1 MSSTNTASPGSK
13 RITLARQKPP
23 YTLDRMPL
31 EDHIGDIIRKA
42 RLHSAVSVEST
53 AHAAGLTPAQLHD
66 LEQNGTLPK
75 PIDFIRVGNLLGL
88 DPAKLERIARGWE
101 PAPVDVARWR
111 QLRMITTNSGGFAVN
126 CYLVW
131 DSVTRMAALFDTGF
145 DAAPVLHLLRENALN
160 LRFVFITHG
169 HHDHVAAW
177 PQIQAAHP
185 QAQRFP
191 NGASSDSA
199 DARMSFRL
207 GNFRISTR
215 ATPGHADDG
224 ITYVV
229 TGWPG
234 NAPAVAF
241 VGDCL
246 FAGSMGKAPGNAALA
261 RDKIMTHILSLPPST
276 LICPGHGPLTTVA
289 EELANN
295 PFF

>member
-1 MSSTNTASPGSK
+1 
-13 RITLARQKPP
+13 
-23 YTLDRMPL
+23 MPL

-42 RLHSAVSVEST
+42 RLHAAVSVES
-53 AHAAGLTPAQLHD
+53 AAQAARLTPAQLND
-66 LEQNGTLPK
+66 LEQNGTLLAS
-75 PIDFIRVGNLLGL
+75 IDFTRIGNLLGL
-88 DPAKLERIARGWE
+88 DAAKLERIARGWE
-101 PAPVDVARWR
+101 PAPVDISRWR
-111 QLRMITTNSGGFAVN
+111 QLRMITTNSSGFAVN

-131 DSVTRMAALFDTGF
+131 DSETRTAALFDAGF
-145 DAAPVLHLLRENALN
+145 DAAPVLYLLRENDLN

-169 HHDHVAAW
+169 HHDHIAAL

-191 NGASSDSA
+191 NGISPDSTGTP
-199 DARMSFRL
+199 MSFQL
-207 GNFRISTR
+207 GNLRISGR
-215 ATPGHADDG
+215 ETPGHAHDG

-246 FAGSMGKAPGNAALA
+246 FAGSMGKAPGHAALA
-261 RDKIMTHILSLPPST
+261 RQKIMAHILSLPPST

>member
-1 MSSTNTASPGSK
+1 
-13 RITLARQKPP
+13 
-23 YTLDRMPL
+23 MPL

-42 RLHSAVSVEST
+42 RLHAGVSVES
-53 AHAAGLTPAQLHD
+53 AAQAARLTPAQLND
-66 LEQNGTLPK
+66 LEQNGTLPA
-75 PIDFIRVGNLLGL
+75 PIDFTRIGNLLGL
-88 DPAKLERIARGWE
+88 DAAKLERIARGWE
-101 PAPVDVARWR
+101 PAPVDISRWR
-111 QLRMITTNSGGFAVN
+111 QLRMISTNSSGFAVN

-131 DSVTRMAALFDTGF
+131 DSETRMAALFDAGF
-145 DAAPVLHLLRENALN
+145 DAAPVLYLLRENDLN

-169 HHDHVAAW
+169 HHDHIAAL

-185 QAQRFP
+185 QAHRFP
-191 NGASSDSA
+191 HGISPDSTGTP
-199 DARMSFRL
+199 MSFQL
-207 GNFRISTR
+207 GNLRISGR
-215 ATPGHADDG
+215 ETPGHTHDG

-246 FAGSMGKAPGNAALA
+246 FAGSMGKAPGDAALA
-261 RDKIMTHILSLPPST
+261 REKIMAHILSMPPST